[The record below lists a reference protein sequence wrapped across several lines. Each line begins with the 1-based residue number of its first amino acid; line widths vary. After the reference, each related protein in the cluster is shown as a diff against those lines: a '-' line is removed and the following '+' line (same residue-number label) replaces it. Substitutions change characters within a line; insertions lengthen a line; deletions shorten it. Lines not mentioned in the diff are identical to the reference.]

1 MKCHVLFSLKNNKT
15 IQNIRI
21 LSVVI
26 VPSDNVYFQATLNG
40 INSVQKVLQN
50 FRDRGIHH
58 DIVNGYYGILIE
70 TFDCDKTFYTCVEV
84 TAGGR

>member
-1 MKCHVLFSLKNNKT
+1 MHC
-15 IQNIRI
+15 
-21 LSVVI
+21 
-26 VPSDNVYFQATLNG
+26 FQATLNG

-50 FRDRGIHH
+50 FRDRGINH

-84 TAGGR
+84 TAGGRYEILDQVVFSVMCSSGPGCSKHR